1 MSEWRL
7 KRVESQ
13 LLAELGSLILSGEV
27 RDPRVSELVT
37 VVGVSVS
44 KDLKYAKV
52 RVSGYLSPGALDK
65 AVVGL
70 NNAAGFMQGRIGRK
84 LKYKFTPQL
93 TFIADASL
101 REGYEVTRR
110 IEELDQ

>member
-13 LLAELGSLILSGEV
+13 LHTELGSLIVSGEL

-37 VVGVSVS
+37 VIGVTVS

-52 RVSGYLSPGALDK
+52 RVGGYMEPEALDK
-65 AVVGL
+65 AVAGL
-70 NNAAGFMQGRIGRK
+70 NHAAGFMQGRIGRR
-84 LKYKFTPQL
+84 LRYKFTPQL
-93 TFIADASL
+93 SFVADPSL

-110 IEELDQ
+110 IEELDG